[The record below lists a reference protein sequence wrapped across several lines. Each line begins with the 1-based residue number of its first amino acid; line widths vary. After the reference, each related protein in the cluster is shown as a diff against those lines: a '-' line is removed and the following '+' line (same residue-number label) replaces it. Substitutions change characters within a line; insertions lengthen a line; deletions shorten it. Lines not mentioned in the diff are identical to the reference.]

1 MINSTEIEQIKKN
14 SLNTENFSKVVNE
27 SAECLN
33 VNTTENNIKNLNDK
47 QTCTNLIAIPK
58 LEKPSIILSLRDK
71 KENSSNYKI
80 CRICY
85 ENETEENKLISPCLC
100 QGSVKYVH
108 ESCLKTWINNQI
120 NNPQEK
126 GICEI
131 CKFKYWLKF
140 TTHQKFSKD
149 KSCQYVGKLMSLLII
164 STIIITIIGYIV
176 YIIVSRYNFKVI
188 INIF

>member
-1 MINSTEIEQIKKN
+1 MQI
-14 SLNTENFSKVVNE
+14 FNE

-33 VNTTENNIKNLNDK
+33 VNTTDNNIKKLNNK
-47 QTCTNLIAIPK
+47 ESGSNLIAMPK
-58 LEKPSIILSLRDK
+58 LEKSNLNLSLRDK
-71 KENSSNYKI
+71 KENSSTYKI

-85 ENETEENKLISPCLC
+85 ENETEENKMISPCLC
-100 QGSVKYVH
+100 QGSVKFVH

-120 NNPQEK
+120 NNPYEK

-149 KSCQYVGKLMSLLII
+149 KSCQYFGKLISLLII
-164 STIIITIIGYIV
+164 SIIIITIIGYIV
-176 YIIVSRYNFKVI
+176 YIIVSR
-188 INIF
+188 